1 MSWIEEKSVATLPC
15 GTFRIENQKFAKK
28 YIDKISTAHCTTRVT
43 RFSTFYHA
51 YCKCADVV
59 SCEIEKLGGVCH
71 ENRKTA
77 IRSSMRDKE
86 KYGLMEQFV

>member
-15 GTFRIENQKFAKK
+15 GTFWIENQKFAKK
-28 YIDKISTAHCTTRVT
+28 YIDKISTAHCATRVT

-51 YCKCADVV
+51 YCECADVV

-86 KYGLMEQFV
+86 KYGLMEQSV